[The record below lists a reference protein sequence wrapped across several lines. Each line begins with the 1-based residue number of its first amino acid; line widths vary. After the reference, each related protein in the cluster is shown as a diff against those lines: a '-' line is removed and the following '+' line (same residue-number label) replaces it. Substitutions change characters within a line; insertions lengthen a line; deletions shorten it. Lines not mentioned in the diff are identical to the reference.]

1 MIRRSASDRL
11 LGNGYGTALVRHDGT
26 VDWWC
31 APGLDSPPLLW
42 GLLDAKGPV
51 AAWTGAV
58 AVGRTSTV
66 AGPGLRTTVAAL
78 GIQFQ
83 LLDGLVHVDGAAVLA
98 RADAMVAVLDGLQ
111 AEEVDPDT
119 GAALGNIPL
128 VWCHTEAA
136 RAARLLDRAAR
147 RT

>member
-66 AGPGLRTTVAAL
+66 AGPGLRTTVAVD

-128 VWCHTEAA
+128 V
-136 RAARLLDRAAR
+136 
-147 RT
+147 